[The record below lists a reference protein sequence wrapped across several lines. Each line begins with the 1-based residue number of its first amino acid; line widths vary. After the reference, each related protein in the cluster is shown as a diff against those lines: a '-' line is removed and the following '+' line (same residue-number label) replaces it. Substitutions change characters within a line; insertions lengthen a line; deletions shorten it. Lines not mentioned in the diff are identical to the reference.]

1 MSPHHYPVIH
11 VCLNCR
17 NPQPTAGHSSVA
29 ASVQKTCPH
38 IVRVGNIWGQK
49 CSFKQ
54 SVSLLICFL
63 LQETLRALCCKV
75 SASCLPLF
83 LTHMFFSPFLSL
95 LFPTT
100 CSACDTLCSPR
111 TEDNIWSSPPLL
123 VSRCQ
128 FESQAAPLAAVSH
141 NAVPQP
147 KVNVKHG
154 KWSLNIATFKC
165 LFPGA
170 APFIITGQ
178 TLSRGWEG
186 TDQTRRSR
194 FVCLFSQFYW

>member
-11 VCLNCR
+11 VCLNYR

-100 CSACDTLCSPR
+100 CSACVTHCVPHGQRTTSGRPLRCSCR
-111 TEDNIWSSPPLL
+111 VASS
-123 VSRCQ
+123 
-128 FESQAAPLAAVSH
+128 
-141 NAVPQP
+141 
-147 KVNVKHG
+147 
-154 KWSLNIATFKC
+154 SLRPH
-165 LFPGA
+165 LW
-170 APFIITGQ
+170 Q
-178 TLSRGWEG
+178 L
-186 TDQTRRSR
+186 
-194 FVCLFSQFYW
+194 